1 MNKTVEWH
9 LPFLIY
15 YLATALPSIHG
26 GTHVEDKFQYDL
38 FSFIDYI
45 EIKPDWHQILK
56 NINIFLIFPNKIV

>member
-56 NINIFLIFPNKIV
+56 I